1 MISILIPT
9 YNYNIQKLVLEVH
22 KQCTHLNINFE
33 IIYLEDGSTQHVA
46 SNKAKLSTLKNT
58 SLLHYKNNV
67 GRTNARLVL
76 SSKAKYNWLLFLDAD
91 VKIIN
96 TDFIKTYIHH
106 ISTNKYDA
114 IYGGFTYAKQKPEKD
129 FLLRWKYGQI
139 AEDIAANI
147 RNKTPYKIVISANFL
162 IKKALFNALSS
173 KIKIKSYGLDNY
185 FGILLKENSAQVKH
199 LDNPVLHLGLDTSK
213 TYLNKVEEAINAL
226 LTLLNKNKIQ
236 VHQNKLLH
244 VFLRTKYY
252 KLNYV
257 FYVVFILFNPLIKL
271 NLLGHYPNITLLQIY
286 KLAYMCYT
294 DLNLK

>member
-9 YNYNIQKLVLEVH
+9 YNYNIQNLVLEVH

-46 SNKAKLSTLKNT
+46 SNKQHISSLPNT
-58 SLLHYKNNV
+58 IILHYKNNI

-76 SSKAKYNWLLFLDAD
+76 SNKAQYDWLLFLDAD

-96 TDFIKTYIHH
+96 TDFIKKYINHV
-106 ISTNKYDA
+106 STNKCDA
-114 IYGGFTYAKQKPEKD
+114 IYGGFTYAKQKPKKD

-139 AEDIAANI
+139 AEDVAANI

-162 IKKALFNALSS
+162 IKKALFNTLSS

-185 FGILLKENSAQVKH
+185 FGILLKQNNAQVKH

-213 TYLNKVEEAINAL
+213 AYLNKVEEAINAL

-236 VHQNKLLH
+236 AHQNKLLH
-244 VFLRTKYY
+244 VFLRTKRY
-252 KLNYV
+252 KLNYIL
-257 FYVVFILFNPLIKL
+257 YVVFILFNPLIKL
-271 NLLGHYPNITLLQIY
+271 NLLGNYPNITLLQIY
-286 KLAYMCYT
+286 KLTYMCYT